1 MGAVFIS
8 HVEED
13 AALAH
18 ELAAALEGAGYAAW
32 YYERDSLPGPSYLE
46 QVVAAVARAQAVVL
60 LISPATLPSFQ
71 VERELILAYE
81 AGTPVVP
88 LLWELTHAEMRAGR
102 PAWAMMLGGATSIAI
117 PAQGGV
123 AAILPQMGAGLRHL
137 GVAPSRTPEPADP
150 GPALE
155 TTPARS
161 QSRYRLPA
169 PATPLVGRERE
180 VERASDLLRRADV
193 RVLTLTGPGGVGKT
207 RLALAVAA
215 SLQSHF
221 AQGAAFV
228 PLAALDDPALVASS
242 IAGTLEIKEVAGQPI
257 AETLMGALRDQELLL
272 TLDNVEQLLGAV
284 GLGGELL
291 ASCPRLTV
299 LATSRVVLHVYGEHA
314 LVVPPLAL
322 PDPARERPAPAELLE
337 YEAVRLFVERARA
350 ARADFALTEANG
362 PDVAA
367 ICRRLDGLPLA
378 IELAAARARSLP
390 PRALLTRLES
400 RLKLLTG
407 GARDLPARQQT
418 LRGAIDWSYNLLE
431 VGEQSLFARLGV
443 FAGGCTLEAAEAL
456 RAPDGDADGPEI
468 DALDG
473 LASLVDKS
481 LLREAE
487 GAEGEPRY
495 GMLETLRE
503 YALERL
509 AAGGGEEAARRAHT
523 LYYLDL
529 AERAEP
535 ELTGAAQGL
544 WLTRLEVEHDNLR
557 AALTWTRDHG
567 ETALGL
573 RLAGAL
579 WRFWYTRGYLSEG
592 RGWLEGLLALAE
604 GADNV
609 TAAMQAKAF
618 GGAGALAEHQGE
630 YVRAESLYEQSL
642 TLFRELGDTEGT
654 AQALNNLGIVAY
666 YHGDYARATVLQ
678 EESLAMHRA
687 RGDRWG
693 IASLL
698 SNLGMIAYQQS
709 DYARAGRLYDESL
722 SIVRELGDKKGIA
735 VALANLGLVA
745 RDRDEYSR
753 ADGLLE
759 ESMALHRELGDQ
771 WDIALQL
778 INLGTVARSQ
788 GDYTR
793 ASALFEESLALFDR
807 LGDTANVAD
816 SLRELATMAGTR
828 GQFSRAAYIFG
839 AAQAAREG
847 MGLPL
852 SPSDRSGY
860 DSAVQT
866 THAALGDAFD
876 SAWATGHAMPLQQAV
891 AYALS
896 EDPER

>member
-1 MGAVFIS
+1 MGDVFIS

-123 AAILPQMGAGLRHL
+123 AAILPQLCAGLRHL
-137 GVAPSRTPEPADP
+137 GVAPSGPLEPADP

-155 TTPARS
+155 TAPAQG

-284 GLGGELL
+284 GLVGELL

-431 VGEQSLFARLGV
+431 AGEQRLFARLGV

-456 RAPDGDADGPEI
+456 RAPDDDAGGPEI

-481 LLREAE
+481 LVREAE

-509 AAGGGEEAARRAHT
+509 AAGGDEDAARRAHA

-535 ELTGAAQGL
+535 ELTGAEQGT
-544 WLTRLEVEHDNLR
+544 WLARLEVEHDNLR

-567 ETALGL
+567 EVVLGL

-592 RGWLEGLLALAE
+592 RGWLEGLLAPAE

-609 TAAMQAKAF
+609 SAAMRAKALN
-618 GGAGALAEHQGE
+618 GAGVLAERQGA
-630 YVRAESLYEQSL
+630 YARAESLYKECL
-642 TLFRELGDTEGT
+642 TLFRELGDKKGT
-654 AQALNNLGIVAY
+654 AQALNNLGMVMWHRGDQGRATALYEESLALYREIGDRRDVALLLGNLGVVAWDRGDLARATALYEESLALRRELGDRRGVAY
-666 YHGDYARATVLQ
+666 ALLNLGDVAGYQGDYARA
-678 EESLAMHRA
+678 A
-687 RGDRWG
+687 R
-693 IASLL
+693 
-698 SNLGMIAYQQS
+698 
-709 DYARAGRLYDESL
+709 
-722 SIVRELGDKKGIA
+722 
-735 VALANLGLVA
+735 
-745 RDRDEYSR
+745 
-753 ADGLLE
+753 
-759 ESMALHRELGDQ
+759 
-771 WDIALQL
+771 
-778 INLGTVARSQ
+778 
-788 GDYTR
+788 
-793 ASALFEESLALFDR
+793 LFEESLAVHRELRDQWGIAAVLSNLGVVARYQEDYARAEALGRESVALFDR
-807 LGDTANVAD
+807 IGDRAAVAEC
-816 SLRELATMAGTR
+816 LERLAAVACAR
-828 GQFSRAAYIFG
+828 GQFTRAARLCG
-839 AAQAAREG
+839 ATDALCEVIAA
-847 MGLPL
+847 PL
-852 SPSDRSGY
+852 APADRFAH
-860 DSAVQT
+860 DHTMEDARV
-866 THAALGDAFD
+866 ALGVDF
-876 SAWATGHAMPLQQAV
+876 TAMWEAGRRMTLEQAI
-891 AYALS
+891 AYTLS
-896 EDPER
+896 EDA